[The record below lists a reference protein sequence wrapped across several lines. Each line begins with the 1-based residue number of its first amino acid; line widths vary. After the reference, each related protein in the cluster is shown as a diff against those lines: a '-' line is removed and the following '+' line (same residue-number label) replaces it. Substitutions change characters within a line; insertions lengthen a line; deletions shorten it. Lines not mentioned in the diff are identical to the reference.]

1 MDEYGS
7 PAGAGRGCPPGGGV
21 AAGCHLSDSV
31 NLAGLPGLVV
41 PCGLDKT
48 GLPIGLQLI
57 GKAFNE
63 ETLLNAGF
71 AFQKATDFHTVSP
84 ETIAK

>member
-1 MDEYGS
+1 MLFRS
-7 PAGAGRGCPPGGGV
+7 
-21 AAGCHLSDSV
+21 
-31 NLAGLPGLVV
+31 VV

>member
-1 MDEYGS
+1 MKMY
-7 PAGAGRGCPPGGGV
+7 
-21 AAGCHLSDSV
+21 LSDICTVSV